1 MQKIH
6 LISSVKFKG
15 SSQGDFDNLSLEV
28 EAVVN
33 EAIAPGRNPAGS
45 HPFGASRRQP
55 L

>member
-33 EAIAPGRNPAGS
+33 EAIAPGR
-45 HPFGASRRQP
+45 
-55 L
+55 